1 MISDTHQ
8 IAKILTE
15 ALPYIR
21 KFSGSVLVI
30 KLGGATMKNTKLLD
44 TFARDLVLLK
54 LVGINPVVVHGGG
67 PQIDN
72 LLRKLN
78 IEPRFVDGMRV
89 TDEQTM
95 EVVQMVLA
103 GQINPSIVDQIN
115 RNGGNSIGM
124 TGKDGSLIKARKLQ
138 PQLAASGESVDFG
151 QVGEIIRVKV
161 STLRTMLAGEFIP
174 VIAPIGYSDDGT
186 SYNINADLVASEI
199 AAAIQAEKLILLTN
213 TQGVIGADGKFI
225 DALSGQQ
232 ANELIKKGV
241 IQGGMVPKVRCAL
254 EAVNKNIHQAHI
266 VDGRVHHALLLEILT
281 DQGIGTLISQ

>member
-21 KFSGSVLVI
+21 QFSGNVLVI
-30 KLGGATMKNTKLLD
+30 KLGGSTMKNVELLN

-95 EVVQMVLA
+95 AVVQMVLA
-103 GQINPSIVDQIN
+103 GQINQSIVDQIT
-115 RNGGNSIGM
+115 RNGGNSLGM
-124 TGKDGSLIKARKLQ
+124 TGKDGGLIKARKLP
-138 PQLAASGESVDFG
+138 PQLTTSGERVDFG
-151 QVGEIIRVKV
+151 QVGEIIRVKE
-161 STLRTMLAGEFIP
+161 STLRTILAGEFIP

-186 SYNINADLVASEI
+186 SYNINADLVASEV
-199 AAAIQAEKLILLTN
+199 AAAIQAEKLILLTD
-213 TQGVIGADGKFI
+213 TQGIIDADGQLT
-225 DALSGQQ
+225 ATLNGQQ
-232 ANELIKKGV
+232 AKELIKAGV

-254 EAVNKNIHQAHI
+254 KAVNKNTHQAHI
-266 VDGRVHHALLLEILT
+266 IDGRVHHALLLEILT
-281 DQGIGTLISQ
+281 DQGIGTLISK